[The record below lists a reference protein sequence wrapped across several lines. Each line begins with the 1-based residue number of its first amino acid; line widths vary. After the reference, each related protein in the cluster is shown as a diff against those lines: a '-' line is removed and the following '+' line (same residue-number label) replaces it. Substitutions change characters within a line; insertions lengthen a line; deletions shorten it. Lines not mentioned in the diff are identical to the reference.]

1 MQPAIKPPPVTD
13 PLALRTAA
21 DRMSKARTQLLLDKP
36 FFGTLALRLKVE
48 PLPGIETM
56 GTDGTTLVYE
66 PGWVLGRSDAE
77 LRGLWAHEVLHCA
90 LGHPWRM
97 GNRNPRKW
105 NAAADYAINDRLMA
119 DGFTLPPSGL
129 MGKPEFADKAAE
141 EIYRAMG
148 PDDEPKGDEPGPGD
162 VYQPGTFGQPDA
174 GQNGNDPGEGAGPGQ
189 GQEPTLANTPGPM
202 TEAKW
207 KVAAEQAAMA
217 ARKAGDLSGDLDR
230 TLAAN
235 RKAGTPW
242 REVLRDFL
250 APLTPNTPTW
260 SPANRRFIWQ
270 GIILPGRKR
279 EDFPRIGVAVDTSGS
294 VDPEMLAV
302 FARELSTILAEVR
315 PERLDVVY
323 CDSRVRGFESFT
335 PDDGDVVLNASG
347 GGGTRFQPA
356 LDHFNNDPEG
366 PPAAVIY
373 LTDLEGPAP
382 EMPKDYEVLWAVPEG
397 NRHADGPVPF
407 GRHVKVNTEPVA

>member
-1 MQPAIKPPPVTD
+1 MQLPSPAP
-13 PLALRTAA
+13 ALTPADLQKAA
-21 DRMSKARTQLLLDKP
+21 DRMSKARVQLLLDKP
-36 FFGTLALRLKVE
+36 FFGTLALRLKVG
-48 PLPGIETM
+48 PLPGVQTM

-66 PGWVLGRSDAE
+66 PSYVLARTDAE

-97 GNRNPRKW
+97 GQRNPRKW
-105 NAAADYAINDRLMA
+105 NKAADYAINARLTA
-119 DGFTLPPSGL
+119 DGFKLPDGGL
-129 MGKPEFADKAAE
+129 VAPPEWENKAAE
-141 EIYRAMG
+141 EIYRG
-148 PDDEPKGDEPGPGD
+148 LPDDDEDGNGGNEPGPGD

-174 GQNGNDPGEGAGPGQ
+174 GQDQGQGAGEGPGQ
-189 GQEPTLANTPGPM
+189 PDDTLANTPGPM

-217 ARKAGDLSGDLDR
+217 ARKAGDMSGDLDR

-235 RKAGTPW
+235 RKAETPW

-250 APLTPNTPTW
+250 APLTPNTPTYN
-260 SPANRRFIWQ
+260 PANRRFIWQ

-294 VDPEMLAV
+294 VDPEMLAT
-302 FARELSTILAEVR
+302 FGRELSTILAEVR
-315 PERLDVVY
+315 PERIDVVY
-323 CDSRVRGFESFT
+323 CDSRVRGFESFE
-335 PDDGDVVLNASG
+335 PDSGDVVMHAAG

-356 LDHFNNDPEG
+356 LDHFNNDPDG

-382 EMPKDYEVLWAVPEG
+382 EMPTAYEVLWAVPEG
-397 NRHADGPVPF
+397 NRHADSGEVPF
-407 GRHVKVNTEPVA
+407 GRHVKVRVDR

>member
-1 MQPAIKPPPVTD
+1 MQVAPPPPTLTPAD
-13 PLALRTAA
+13 LQKAA
-21 DRMSKARTQLLLDKP
+21 DRMSTARTQLLLDKP
-36 FFGTLALRLKVE
+36 FFGTLALRLKVG
-48 PLPGIETM
+48 PLPGIGTM

-66 PGWVLGRSDAE
+66 PSYVLDRTDAE

-97 GNRNPRKW
+97 GNRDLRKW
-105 NAAADYAINDRLMA
+105 NKAADYAINARLA
-119 DGFTLPPSGL
+119 DDGFKLPDGGL
-129 MGKPEFADKAAE
+129 VAPPEWQNKAAE
-141 EIYRAMG
+141 EIYRGM
-148 PDDEPKGDEPGPGD
+148 PDEDEHGGGGSEPGPGD

-174 GQNGNDPGEGAGPGQ
+174 GQDPAGPGQ
-189 GQEPTLANTPGPM
+189 DQGQNTPDNTLANTPGPM

-217 ARKAGDLSGDLDR
+217 ARKAGDMSGDLDR
-230 TLAAN
+230 TLSDS
-235 RKAGTPW
+235 RKAETPW

-250 APLTPNTPTW
+250 APLTPNTPTYN
-260 SPANRRFIWQ
+260 PANRRYIWQ
-270 GIILPGRKR
+270 GIVLPGRKR
-279 EDFPRIGVAVDTSGS
+279 EDFPRIGIAIDTSGS
-294 VDPEMLAV
+294 VDPEMLAT
-302 FARELSTILAEVR
+302 FGRELSTILAEVR

-335 PDDGDVVLNASG
+335 PDDGDVVLHASG

-382 EMPKDYEVLWAVPEG
+382 EPPAAYEVLWAVPEG
-397 NRHADGPVPF
+397 QRHSDGPVPF
-407 GRHVKVNTEPVA
+407 GRHVKVHTDR